1 VPPARIPA
9 VISSRLWGVY
19 DVADEGYL
27 VRRGHVICS
36 MSPTQPETN
45 LLVVAVFRFCV
56 SCVNA
61 VKLHV
66 NDADV
71 LVTQGI
77 RERASDNRRS
87 ARATR
92 SSADGPATVQ
102 IRAICASPTH
112 PLGSPT
118 LCRAD
123 ERVACTFGCTGVR
136 PMTGVRGYFGGAG
149 RAGGSAGPDELA
161 FCWRRECSAGFIL
174 MW

>member
-1 VPPARIPA
+1 MERSGDNARSAA

-71 LVTQGI
+71 LVSS
-77 RERASDNRRS
+77 ASRRPARDNRRS
-87 ARATR
+87 ARKRLVGGVRVVTVR
-92 SSADGPATVQ
+92 SGRSV
-102 IRAICASPTH
+102 ASPSSRFKQCV
-112 PLGSPT
+112 PLRRSVSTPG
-118 LCRAD
+118 RK
-123 ERVACTFGCTGVR
+123 R
-136 PMTGVRGYFGGAG
+136 RG
-149 RAGGSAGPDELA
+149 
-161 FCWRRECSAGFIL
+161 
-174 MW
+174 